1 MNYPAMRHVAEH
13 CRLEGAPRALLWA
26 MSYRADRE
34 GECWAG
40 QRRLAR
46 EAGISRKSVERWLPR
61 LVGMGLLEL
70 VEEGT
75 GPRPDCYR
83 FSPTWVEGIGSSSGV
98 VEGASSAP
106 GIVEGEVIHNP
117 GVSGDTVSP
126 VDGEHAEL
134 VATLLGASGDTVSSG
149 AELVATLGN
158 ESGYSQLLLPA
169 ATPPVRPLTRPA
181 ALRATWPPPTSS
193 AGSSASTRVPS
204 STPEPSTSAPP
215 SRCRMAAC
223 SPTCAG
229 CMSGWPAG
237 SRRREPRAAETG
249 DIIRHADTI
258 VGINERRY
266 VGSAGPGEGG
276 QTARMGDRPDQGRA
290 RAVLASGLVYP
301 AIRLLGDS

>member
-1 MNYPAMRHVAEH
+1 VNYPAMRHVAEH

-83 FSPTWVEGIGSSSGV
+83 FAPAWVEGIGSASGV
-98 VEGASSAP
+98 VEGE
-106 GIVEGEVIHNP
+106 IVQGEVIHNP
-117 GVSGDTVSP
+117 GVSGDTMSP
-126 VDGEHAEL
+126 VDGAHDEL
-134 VATLLGASGDTVSSG
+134 VATLLGASGDTVSNR

-169 ATPPVRPLTRPA
+169 ETAPKVLKQGSLEAREVQGRNA
-181 ALRATWPPPTSS
+181 
-193 AGSSASTRVPS
+193 AGSAADAAGVVAGGLAAADVVRRILRLDPGAVFDPGTEYVGASITLSDGSVLPNVRRVHEWLASRESAS
-204 STPEPSTSAPP
+204 
-215 SRCRMAAC
+215 
-223 SPTCAG
+223 
-229 CMSGWPAG
+229 
-237 SRRREPRAAETG
+237 
-249 DIIRHADTI
+249 
-258 VGINERRY
+258 
-266 VGSAGPGEGG
+266 
-276 QTARMGDRPDQGRA
+276 
-290 RAVLASGLVYP
+290 
-301 AIRLLGDS
+301 

>member
-1 MNYPAMRHVAEH
+1 MRHVAEH

-83 FSPTWVEGIGSSSGV
+83 FAPAWVEGIGSASGV
-98 VEGASSAP
+98 VEGE
-106 GIVEGEVIHNP
+106 IVQGEVIHNP
-117 GVSGDTVSP
+117 GVSGDTMSP
-126 VDGEHAEL
+126 VDGAHDEL
-134 VATLLGASGDTVSSG
+134 VATLLGASGDTVSNR

-169 ATPPVRPLTRPA
+169 ETAPKVLKQGSLEAREVQGRNA
-181 ALRATWPPPTSS
+181 
-193 AGSSASTRVPS
+193 AGSAADAAGVVAGGLAAADVVRRILRLDPGAVFDPGTEYVGASITLSDGSVLPNVRRVHEWLASRESAS
-204 STPEPSTSAPP
+204 
-215 SRCRMAAC
+215 
-223 SPTCAG
+223 
-229 CMSGWPAG
+229 
-237 SRRREPRAAETG
+237 
-249 DIIRHADTI
+249 
-258 VGINERRY
+258 
-266 VGSAGPGEGG
+266 
-276 QTARMGDRPDQGRA
+276 
-290 RAVLASGLVYP
+290 
-301 AIRLLGDS
+301 

>member
-106 GIVEGEVIHNP
+106 RHRRGRSYPQP
-117 GVSGDTVSP
+117 GG
-126 VDGEHAEL
+126 
-134 VATLLGASGDTVSSG
+134 
-149 AELVATLGN
+149 
-158 ESGYSQLLLPA
+158 
-169 ATPPVRPLTRPA
+169 
-181 ALRATWPPPTSS
+181 
-193 AGSSASTRVPS
+193 
-204 STPEPSTSAPP
+204 
-215 SRCRMAAC
+215 
-223 SPTCAG
+223 
-229 CMSGWPAG
+229 
-237 SRRREPRAAETG
+237 
-249 DIIRHADTI
+249 
-258 VGINERRY
+258 
-266 VGSAGPGEGG
+266 
-276 QTARMGDRPDQGRA
+276 
-290 RAVLASGLVYP
+290 
-301 AIRLLGDS
+301 

>member
-1 MNYPAMRHVAEH
+1 VNYPAMRHVAEH

-83 FSPTWVEGIGSSSGV
+83 FAPAWVEGIGSASGL
-98 VEGASSAP
+98 VEGE
-106 GIVEGEVIHNP
+106 IVQGEVIHNP
-117 GVSGDTVSP
+117 GVSGDTMSP
-126 VDGEHAEL
+126 VDGAHDEL
-134 VATLLGASGDTVSSG
+134 VATLLGASGDTVSNR

-169 ATPPVRPLTRPA
+169 ETAPKVLKQGSLEAREVQGRNA
-181 ALRATWPPPTSS
+181 
-193 AGSSASTRVPS
+193 AGSAADAAGVVAGGLAAADVVRRILRLDPGAVFDPGTEYVGASITLSDGSVLPNVRRVHEWLASRESAS
-204 STPEPSTSAPP
+204 
-215 SRCRMAAC
+215 
-223 SPTCAG
+223 
-229 CMSGWPAG
+229 
-237 SRRREPRAAETG
+237 
-249 DIIRHADTI
+249 
-258 VGINERRY
+258 
-266 VGSAGPGEGG
+266 
-276 QTARMGDRPDQGRA
+276 
-290 RAVLASGLVYP
+290 
-301 AIRLLGDS
+301 